1 MSETV
6 LVNTRAHAV
15 NLCAQE
21 LERRRHLMRLWVS
34 PPNERP
40 LPEQYV
46 ELWGSTTP
54 GHRGGIYIGQAR
66 MTVPLEAE

>member
-1 MSETV
+1 MRE
-6 LVNTRAHAV
+6 
-15 NLCAQE
+15 CAQE
-21 LERRRHLMRLWVS
+21 LDRRRHLMRLWVS